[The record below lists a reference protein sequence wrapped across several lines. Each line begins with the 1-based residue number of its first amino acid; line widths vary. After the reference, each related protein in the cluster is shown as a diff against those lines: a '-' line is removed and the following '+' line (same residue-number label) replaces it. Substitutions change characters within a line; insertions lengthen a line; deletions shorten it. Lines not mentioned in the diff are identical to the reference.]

1 MTTLNTSFNSPSSEE
16 QNRQR
21 TMNPSVQTPSYFDSA
36 EQVRTALQG
45 LSNDDF
51 TPIARDTIAVGL
63 SRPSLSY
70 WKDAWR
76 RLKKNRQATVSLWIV
91 VGLVLFTLVGPFIWT
106 ADPSQQT
113 LGRISEGPSLGKKTI
128 LVQADL
134 SEWKPLL
141 AEGVPAAPET
151 PVPAMDLGAPQNF
164 KLMSDP
170 STVAV
175 RLSWDAVP
183 GATGYKVYR
192 GPYEPEA
199 GSLGLPIAT
208 LESGNAISAQDAF
221 ELKPGTM
228 HYAVVALRDM
238 EESPRFAKIAVQIP
252 EAISLTAALKL
263 DPKAEAGK
271 VLELPLRPLG
281 SDYLGRDL
289 LARLMSGARVS
300 LFIGFVAPFLSL
312 LLGVMVGGIS
322 GYFGGKTDAWIMRF
336 TDFVLALPFLLFMIL
351 FKVVFGAE
359 AGENGIGPMLL
370 AMVALSWT
378 GPARLTRGQI
388 LQLRESEFVQA
399 SRLLGAKPLYLIV
412 RHLLPNTLGVILVSL
427 TFAIPSAIFTEA
439 FLSFIGMGVVPP
451 TPSWG
456 SMCNDGIQTFLTHP
470 HEFIFPAI
478 LISITVLAFN
488 LLGDGLRDALDPK
501 MRSVS

>member
-1 MTTLNTSFNSPSSEE
+1 
-16 QNRQR
+16 
-21 TMNPSVQTPSYFDSA
+21 
-36 EQVRTALQG
+36 
-45 LSNDDF
+45 
-51 TPIARDTIAVGL
+51 
-63 SRPSLSY
+63 
-70 WKDAWR
+70 
-76 RLKKNRQATVSLWIV
+76 
-91 VGLVLFTLVGPFIWT
+91 
-106 ADPSQQT
+106 
-113 LGRISEGPSLGKKTI
+113 
-128 LVQADL
+128 
-134 SEWKPLL
+134 
-141 AEGVPAAPET
+141 
-151 PVPAMDLGAPQNF
+151 
-164 KLMSDP
+164 
-170 STVAV
+170 
-175 RLSWDAVP
+175 
-183 GATGYKVYR
+183 VYR
-192 GPYEPEA
+192 GPYEPEV